1 MTGRLSWLCVFLPPF
16 LISSASVKSIPLL
29 PYILLTFAWN
39 VPLVSL
45 IFLKISLV
53 FPILLFSS
61 ISLHC
66 LLRTLLKNHSL
77 LFFGTLHSDGYIF
90 PFLLCLSVLFFSRLF
105 VRPPQEPFCNFAF
118 LFLEDCAMLCFAKS
132 LQSFATLYFLFTIV
146 NQL

>member
-61 ISLHC
+61 ISLC
-66 LLRTLLKNHSL
+66 WSLRKVFYLSL